1 MEAVLSDESTKE
13 IADQGGRLLPHE
25 FLHQLG
31 YKIKVMVFDSPSED
45 FKEFLRQCRELG
57 NRTPLPEVVSAL
69 NLVIRLV
76 YASDYFQQK
85 INHLR
90 PYEQVPGTCSRK
102 WVEIQNLL
110 ESCNNLKE
118 FRKVLK
124 EADQIIAG
132 IPIIKEREILKVGL
146 VGEIYLVMESC
157 ANNEIEDKLAKLGV
171 EVVRNQYISKWLN
184 HFIFPPKQLLR
195 QTDAYLKNT
204 VGGHEKENIGY
215 ILKFKKMGSNGIIHL
230 MPFGCMPEL
239 VTQTIIPALSV
250 DLNLPILSLSLD
262 EQMGWVNNMIR
273 LEAFVELLWTRHEM
287 LRERNMNG
295 KAICRC

>member
-1 MEAVLSDESTKE
+1 MKIGIPSTLFGAYHLAYWYQFITLSGMEAVLSDESTKE

-102 WVEIQNLL
+102 
-110 ESCNNLKE
+110 
-118 FRKVLK
+118 
-124 EADQIIAG
+124 
-132 IPIIKEREILKVGL
+132 
-146 VGEIYLVMESC
+146 
-157 ANNEIEDKLAKLGV
+157 
-171 EVVRNQYISKWLN
+171 
-184 HFIFPPKQLLR
+184 
-195 QTDAYLKNT
+195 
-204 VGGHEKENIGY
+204 
-215 ILKFKKMGSNGIIHL
+215 
-230 MPFGCMPEL
+230 
-239 VTQTIIPALSV
+239 
-250 DLNLPILSLSLD
+250 
-262 EQMGWVNNMIR
+262 
-273 LEAFVELLWTRHEM
+273 
-287 LRERNMNG
+287 
-295 KAICRC
+295 